1 MNVARGGTQPGRRV
15 TTLLLVC
22 LATSVAIAAG
32 ARAVGPTTTLTPQGC
47 VDDNDSGDD
56 ACAWSTNGLDAAHS
70 VAVSPDGESVYAAS
84 LGDNAIVHLSRSA
97 TTGALTPAGCVDDND
112 PEGPDACAQSTD
124 GLEGAAS
131 VAVSSDGESV
141 YAAGLLDDAIVGFDR
156 NTTTGELTPAG
167 CVEDDDTGDGACAQ
181 STDGLDGPSS
191 VTVSPDGRSVYAA
204 SFTDDA
210 IVRFDRDTTTG
221 ALTPAGCVDDND
233 PPEGPD
239 DCAQSTNGLDDLG
252 SVAVSR
258 DGKSVYGASF
268 GDSAIAR
275 FTRST
280 TGAIT
285 PAGCVDDNDGEGR
298 DACARSTNGLDAAIS
313 VTVSPDGESVYATGV
328 HDDAIVAFA
337 RNTTTGTLTPAGC
350 VDDEQTGDDVCARS
364 KNGLNGARSAAVSS
378 DGRSVY
384 VASTYDVAIVRFDR
398 DTTTGALTPASC
410 VNDNDTGDDACALS
424 TDGLGGPSG
433 VAVSPSGSSVYA
445 ASVFDSAIAH
455 LGVQTTF
462 IPRPS
467 NVPPSNQVSFGKV
480 KKKKRKGT
488 ATLTVEVPGP
498 GKLDLAKTGKV
509 KSAEKRAEAKGPEK
523 LAIKPRG
530 RATMKLNRKGKA
542 KVKAKVTFT
551 PDGGEP
557 NTRSRRLKLIK
568 RG

>member
-221 ALTPAGCVDDND
+221 ALTPA
-233 PPEGPD
+233 
-239 DCAQSTNGLDDLG
+239 
-252 SVAVSR
+252 
-258 DGKSVYGASF
+258 
-268 GDSAIAR
+268 
-275 FTRST
+275 
-280 TGAIT
+280 
-285 PAGCVDDNDGEGR
+285 
-298 DACARSTNGLDAAIS
+298 
-313 VTVSPDGESVYATGV
+313 
-328 HDDAIVAFA
+328 
-337 RNTTTGTLTPAGC
+337 
-350 VDDEQTGDDVCARS
+350 
-364 KNGLNGARSAAVSS
+364 
-378 DGRSVY
+378 
-384 VASTYDVAIVRFDR
+384 
-398 DTTTGALTPASC
+398 SC